1 MKSIFLTLVAV
12 VLLAGTALAAKPN
25 AIVIPTPDTPVA
37 TAPVSFDID
46 SILASKVTTV
56 SAAPSNAKI
65 LADLQAVSVLVKVHG
80 GSGSGTLV
88 TRQVGD
94 VTKTYVWTAG
104 HVVREE
110 MKKDKKGKLS
120 FNNVLIQQEFRCKGK
135 SIGKS
140 EVQAKVIAYSDPEE
154 GEDLALLEILQ
165 DNFRPITVSAT
176 FDLTAEV
183 QDIGTKLVHVGCT
196 QGLYNSVS
204 YGVISQTDIDLLKTG
219 KMFEQTSTMAYP
231 GSSGGGMYL
240 EDGTYIGMLTRG
252 GGAGLNF
259 IVPMRRMLPWAKAMN
274 CEWALDPKVKVTA
287 PKLTDGTEQMPESN
301 PMEQIRA
308 CIGSIISDIIDSAN
322 KTGRAIV
329 NRHVRLYCAAYNAA

>member
-1 MKSIFLTLVAV
+1 MKSALLSLVAL
-12 VLLAGTALAAKPN
+12 VLLAGTMFAATPN
-25 AIVIPTPDTPVA
+25 AVIVPDVPVI
-37 TAPVSFDID
+37 TVPLAPISPIID
-46 SILASKVTTV
+46 FNAVFASKPAVEPATPTQ
-56 SAAPSNAKI
+56 AKI

-110 MKKDKKGKLS
+110 MQKNKT
-120 FNNVLIQQEFRCKGK
+120 FNNVLICQEFRHKGK

-140 EVQAKVIAYSDPEE
+140 EVQAKVIAYSDPEM

-165 DNFRPITVSAT
+165 DNFRPLTISAK

-259 IVPMRRMLPWAKAMN
+259 IVPMRRILPWAKSMN
-274 CEWALDPKVKVTA
+274 CEWALDPKVKVTEA
-287 PKLTDGTEQMPESN
+287 KLFDGTESVPQAD
-301 PMEQIRA
+301 PMESIRA
-308 CIGSIISDIIDSAN
+308 CIRSIIGDIIDSD
-322 KTGRAIV
+322 KGRV
-329 NRHVRLYCAAYNAA
+329 CAPPRVHPYHTAA

>member
-1 MKSIFLTLVAV
+1 MKFVLSLVAL
-12 VLLAGTALAAKPN
+12 VLLAGTMFAATPN
-25 AIVIPTPDTPVA
+25 AIIAPEVPVVTVPLAPVLDFNAVYNSRPAVDPVA
-37 TAPVSFDID
+37 PTQ
-46 SILASKVTTV
+46 
-56 SAAPSNAKI
+56 AKI
-65 LADLQAVSVLVKVHG
+65 LADLQAVSVLVKVRG

-94 VTKTYVWTAG
+94 VTRTFVWTAG

-110 MKKDKKGKLS
+110 MKKDKTFS
-120 FNNVLIQQEFRCKGK
+120 NVLICQEYRNKGK
-135 SIGKS
+135 SICKS
-140 EVQAKVIAYSDPEE
+140 EVQAKVIAYSDPEW

-165 DNFRPITVSAT
+165 DNFRPTTISAK
-176 FDLTAEV
+176 FDLTAEL
-183 QDIGTKLVHVGCT
+183 QDIGTKLIHVGCT

-259 IVPMRRMLPWAKAMN
+259 IVPMRRILPWAKSMK
-274 CEWALDPKVKVTA
+274 CEWALDPKVKVTT
-287 PKLTDGTEQMPESN
+287 PKLFDGTESVPQVD
-301 PMEQIRA
+301 PMDQIRA
-308 CIGSIISDIIDSAN
+308 CIRDIIGDIMDGD
-322 KTGRAIV
+322 KGRSKSP
-329 NRHVRLYCAAYNAA
+329 RRVRPYHMAA

>member
-1 MKSIFLTLVAV
+1 MKFVLSLVAL
-12 VLLAGTALAAKPN
+12 VLLAGTMFAATPN
-25 AIVIPTPDTPVA
+25 AIIAPEVPVVTVPLAPVLDFNAVYNSRPAVDPVA
-37 TAPVSFDID
+37 PTQ
-46 SILASKVTTV
+46 
-56 SAAPSNAKI
+56 AKI
-65 LADLQAVSVLVKVHG
+65 LADLQAVSVLVKVRG

-94 VTKTYVWTAG
+94 VTRTFVWTAG

-110 MKKDKKGKLS
+110 MKKDKTFS
-120 FNNVLIQQEFRCKGK
+120 NVLICQEYRNKGK

-140 EVQAKVIAYSDPEE
+140 EVQAKVIAYSDPEW

-165 DNFRPITVSAT
+165 DNFRPTTISAK
-176 FDLTAEV
+176 FDLTAEL
-183 QDIGTKLVHVGCT
+183 QDIGTKLIHVGCT

-259 IVPMRRMLPWAKAMN
+259 IVPMRRILPWAKSMK
-274 CEWALDPKVKVTA
+274 CEWALDPKVKVTT
-287 PKLTDGTEQMPESN
+287 PKLFDGTERVPQVD
-301 PMEQIRA
+301 PMDQIRA
-308 CIGSIISDIIDSAN
+308 CIRDIIGDIMDGD
-322 KTGRAIV
+322 KGRSKSP
-329 NRHVRLYCAAYNAA
+329 RRVRPYHMAA

>member
-1 MKSIFLTLVAV
+1 MEPCTMKSVFLSLVAL
-12 VLLAGTALAAKPN
+12 VLLAGTMFAATPN
-25 AIVIPTPDTPVA
+25 AIIVPTPPVV
-37 TAPVSFDID
+37 TALPGLDFDIT
-46 SILASKVTTV
+46 IPVRPTTDYSV
-56 SAAPSNAKI
+56 APTQAKI

-110 MKKDKKGKLS
+110 MKKDKKTGAVT
-120 FNNVLIQQEFRCKGK
+120 FGNVLICQEFRYKGK

-140 EVQAKVIAYSDPEE
+140 EVQAKVIAYSDPEM

-165 DNFRPITVSAT
+165 DDFRPLTISAR

-183 QDIGTKLVHVGCT
+183 QPIGTKLVHVGCT
-196 QGLYNSVS
+196 QGRYNSVS

-240 EDGTYIGMLTRG
+240 EDGNYIGMLTRG
-252 GGAGLNF
+252 VGAGLNF
-259 IVPMRRMLPWAKAMN
+259 IVPMRRILPWAKSMN
-274 CEWALDPKVKVTA
+274 CEWALDPKIEVTDA
-287 PKLTDGTEQMPESN
+287 KLFDGTETVPQSD
-301 PMEQIRA
+301 PMESIRA
-308 CIGSIISDIIDSAN
+308 CIRSIIGDIIDS
-322 KTGRAIV
+322 
-329 NRHVRLYCAAYNAA
+329 

>member
-1 MKSIFLTLVAV
+1 MKFVLSLVAL
-12 VLLAGTALAAKPN
+12 VLLAGTTFAATPN
-25 AIVIPTPDTPVA
+25 AIITPDVPVVTVPLAPVIFDLGNYNSKPAVDPVA
-37 TAPVSFDID
+37 PTQ
-46 SILASKVTTV
+46 
-56 SAAPSNAKI
+56 AKI

-110 MKKDKKGKLS
+110 MKKDKTFS
-120 FNNVLIQQEFRCKGK
+120 NVTICQEFRHKGK

-140 EVQAKVIAYSDPEE
+140 EVQAKVIAYSDPES

-165 DNFRPITVSAT
+165 DNFRPTTISAK

-259 IVPMRRMLPWAKAMN
+259 IVPMRRILPWAKAMN
-274 CEWALDPKVKVTA
+274 CEWALDPKVEVTV
-287 PKLTDGTEQMPESN
+287 PKLFDGTESVPQVD
-301 PMEQIRA
+301 PMDQIRA
-308 CIGSIISDIIDSAN
+308 CIRGIIGDIIDGDKGHAMAPPRVHPYH
-322 KTGRAIV
+322 T
-329 NRHVRLYCAAYNAA
+329 AA

>member
-1 MKSIFLTLVAV
+1 MKSALLSLVAL
-12 VLLAGTALAAKPN
+12 VLLAGTMFAATPN
-25 AIVIPTPDTPVA
+25 AVIVPDVPVITVPLAPISPT
-37 TAPVSFDID
+37 ID
-46 SILASKVTTV
+46 FNAVFASKPAVEPATPTQ
-56 SAAPSNAKI
+56 AKI
-65 LADLQAVSVLVKVHG
+65 LADLQAVSVLVKIHG

-110 MKKDKKGKLS
+110 MKKDKSGKVTFS
-120 FNNVLIQQEFRCKGK
+120 NVTIYQEFRHKGK

-140 EVQAKVIAYSDPEE
+140 EVQAKVIAYSDPET

-165 DNFRPITVSAT
+165 DNFRPLTISAK

-259 IVPMRRMLPWAKAMN
+259 IVPMRRILPWAKSMN
-274 CEWALDPKVKVTA
+274 CEWALDPKVKVTEA
-287 PKLTDGTEQMPESN
+287 KLFDGTESVPQAD
-301 PMEQIRA
+301 PMESIRA
-308 CIGSIISDIIDSAN
+308 CIRSIIGDIIDSD
-322 KTGRAIV
+322 KGRV
-329 NRHVRLYCAAYNAA
+329 CAPPRVHPYHTAA

>member
-1 MKSIFLTLVAV
+1 MKSVFLSLVAL
-12 VLLAGTALAAKPN
+12 VLLAGTMFAATPN
-25 AIVIPTPDTPVA
+25 AIIVPEVPVVTVPLAPTPSYLGLVFATTAEPATPA
-37 TAPVSFDID
+37 QSQ
-46 SILASKVTTV
+46 
-56 SAAPSNAKI
+56 AKI

-110 MKKDKKGKLS
+110 MQKNKTFS
-120 FNNVLIQQEFRCKGK
+120 NVTICQEFRNKGK

-140 EVQAKVIAYSDPEE
+140 EVQARVIAYSDPEM

-165 DNFRPITVSAT
+165 DNFRPTTISAK
-176 FDLTAEV
+176 FDLTAEL
-183 QDIGTKLVHVGCT
+183 QDIGTKLIHVGCT

-259 IVPMRRMLPWAKAMN
+259 IVPMRRILPWAKSMK
-274 CEWALDPKVKVTA
+274 CEWALDPKVKVTT
-287 PKLTDGTEQMPESN
+287 PKLFDGTESVPQVD
-301 PMEQIRA
+301 PMDQIRS
-308 CIGSIISDIIDSAN
+308 CIRDIIGDIIDGDKGSTIAP
-322 KTGRAIV
+322 
-329 NRHVRLYCAAYNAA
+329 RHVRPYHKAA

>member
-1 MKSIFLTLVAV
+1 MEPCTMKSVLLSLVAL
-12 VLLAGTALAAKPN
+12 VLLAGTMFAATPN
-25 AIVIPTPDTPVA
+25 AIIVPTPPVV
-37 TAPVSFDID
+37 TAPVSPTLTGLDFDITIPVRPAVD
-46 SILASKVTTV
+46 AV
-56 SAAPSNAKI
+56 APTQAKI

-110 MKKDKKGKLS
+110 MQKNKT
-120 FNNVLIQQEFRCKGK
+120 FNNVLICQEFRNKGK

-140 EVQAKVIAYSDPEE
+140 EVQAKVIAYSDPEY

-165 DNFRPITVSAT
+165 DNFRPTTISAK

-204 YGVISQTDIDLLKTG
+204 YCVISQTDIDLLKTG

-259 IVPMRRMLPWAKAMN
+259 IVPMRRILPWAKSMK
-274 CEWALDPKVKVTA
+274 CE
-287 PKLTDGTEQMPESN
+287 
-301 PMEQIRA
+301 
-308 CIGSIISDIIDSAN
+308 
-322 KTGRAIV
+322 
-329 NRHVRLYCAAYNAA
+329 

>member
-1 MKSIFLTLVAV
+1 MKFVLSLVAL
-12 VLLAGTALAAKPN
+12 VLLAGTTFAATPN
-25 AIVIPTPDTPVA
+25 AIITPDVPVVTVPLAPVIFDLGNYNSKPAVDPVA
-37 TAPVSFDID
+37 PTQ
-46 SILASKVTTV
+46 
-56 SAAPSNAKI
+56 AKI

-110 MKKDKKGKLS
+110 MKKDKTFS
-120 FNNVLIQQEFRCKGK
+120 NVTICQEFRHKGK

-140 EVQAKVIAYSDPEE
+140 EVQAKVIAYSDPES

-165 DNFRPITVSAT
+165 DNFRPTTISAK

-259 IVPMRRMLPWAKAMN
+259 IVPMRRILPWAKAMN
-274 CEWALDPKVKVTA
+274 CEWALDPKVKVTV
-287 PKLTDGTEQMPESN
+287 PNVLDGTESVPQVD
-301 PMEQIRA
+301 PMDQIRA
-308 CIGSIISDIIDSAN
+308 CIRGIIGDIIDGDKGHAMAPPRVHPYH
-322 KTGRAIV
+322 T
-329 NRHVRLYCAAYNAA
+329 AA

>member
-1 MKSIFLTLVAV
+1 MKFVLSLVAL
-12 VLLAGTALAAKPN
+12 VLLAGTMFAATPN
-25 AIVIPTPDTPVA
+25 AIIAPEVPVVTVPLAPVLDFNAVYNSRPAVDPVA
-37 TAPVSFDID
+37 PTQ
-46 SILASKVTTV
+46 
-56 SAAPSNAKI
+56 AKI
-65 LADLQAVSVLVKVHG
+65 LADLQAVSVLVKVRG

-94 VTKTYVWTAG
+94 VTRTFVWTAG

-110 MKKDKKGKLS
+110 MKKDKTFSNVLICQEYRNKGKL
-120 FNNVLIQQEFRCKGK
+120 
-135 SIGKS
+135 IGKS
-140 EVQAKVIAYSDPEE
+140 EVEAKVIAYSDPEE

-165 DNFRPITVSAT
+165 DNFRPLAVSAK
-176 FDLTAEV
+176 FDLTAEL
-183 QDIGTKLVHVGCT
+183 QDIGTKLIHVGCT

-259 IVPMRRMLPWAKAMN
+259 IVPMRRILPWAKSMK
-274 CEWALDPKVKVTA
+274 CEWALDPKVKVTT
-287 PKLTDGTEQMPESN
+287 PKLFDGTERVPQVD
-301 PMEQIRA
+301 PMDQIRA
-308 CIGSIISDIIDSAN
+308 CIRDIIGDIMDGD
-322 KTGRAIV
+322 KGRSKSP
-329 NRHVRLYCAAYNAA
+329 RRVRPYHMAA

>member
-1 MKSIFLTLVAV
+1 MEPCTMKSVFLSLVAL
-12 VLLAGTALAAKPN
+12 VLLAGTMFAATPN
-25 AIVIPTPDTPVA
+25 AIIVPTPPVV
-37 TAPVSFDID
+37 TALPGLDFDIT
-46 SILASKVTTV
+46 IPVRPTTDYSV
-56 SAAPSNAKI
+56 APTQAKI
-65 LADLQAVSVLVKVHG
+65 LADLQSVSVLVKVTR

-110 MKKDKKGKLS
+110 MQQNKTFKNVKVCQEYRSKGKL
-120 FNNVLIQQEFRCKGK
+120 
-135 SIGKS
+135 IGKS
-140 EVQAKVIAYSDPEE
+140 EVEAKVIAYSDPEE

-165 DNFRPITVSAT
+165 DNFKPLTISAK

-259 IVPMRRMLPWAKAMN
+259 IVPMRRILPWAKSMK
-274 CEWALDPKVKVTA
+274 CEWAY
-287 PKLTDGTEQMPESN
+287 QY
-301 PMEQIRA
+301 R
-308 CIGSIISDIIDSAN
+308 C
-322 KTGRAIV
+322 
-329 NRHVRLYCAAYNAA
+329 RLQDTC

>member
-1 MKSIFLTLVAV
+1 MKFVLSLVAL
-12 VLLAGTALAAKPN
+12 VLLAGTMFAATPN
-25 AIVIPTPDTPVA
+25 AIIAPEVPVVTVPLAPVLDFNAVYNSRPAVDPVA
-37 TAPVSFDID
+37 PTQ
-46 SILASKVTTV
+46 
-56 SAAPSNAKI
+56 AKI
-65 LADLQAVSVLVKVHG
+65 LADLQAVSVLVKVRG

-94 VTKTYVWTAG
+94 VTRTFVWTAG

-110 MKKDKKGKLS
+110 MKKDKTFS
-120 FNNVLIQQEFRCKGK
+120 NVLICQEYRNKGK

-140 EVQAKVIAYSDPEE
+140 EVQAKVIAYSDPEW

-165 DNFRPITVSAT
+165 DNFRPTTISAK
-176 FDLTAEV
+176 FDLTAEL
-183 QDIGTKLVHVGCT
+183 QDIGTKLIHVGCT

-259 IVPMRRMLPWAKAMN
+259 IVPMRRILPWAKSMK
-274 CEWALDPKVKVTA
+274 CEWALDPKVKVTT
-287 PKLTDGTEQMPESN
+287 PKLFDGTESVPQVD
-301 PMEQIRA
+301 PMDQIRA
-308 CIGSIISDIIDSAN
+308 CIRDIIGDIMDGD
-322 KTGRAIV
+322 KGRSKSPRRV
-329 NRHVRLYCAAYNAA
+329 HPYHMAA

>member
-1 MKSIFLTLVAV
+1 MKSVLLSLVAL
-12 VLLAGTALAAKPN
+12 VLLAGTMFAATPN
-25 AIVIPTPDTPVA
+25 AVIVPDVPVITVPLAPISPT
-37 TAPVSFDID
+37 ID
-46 SILASKVTTV
+46 FNAVFASKPAVEPATPTQ
-56 SAAPSNAKI
+56 AKI

-110 MKKDKKGKLS
+110 MKKDKSGKVTFS
-120 FNNVLIQQEFRCKGK
+120 NVTIYQEFRHKGK

-140 EVQAKVIAYSDPEE
+140 EVQAKVIAYSDPET

-165 DNFRPITVSAT
+165 DNFRPLTISAK

-231 GSSGGGMYL
+231 GSSGGGMCL
-240 EDGTYIGMLTRG
+240 EDGTYIGMLTR
-252 GGAGLNF
+252 
-259 IVPMRRMLPWAKAMN
+259 
-274 CEWALDPKVKVTA
+274 
-287 PKLTDGTEQMPESN
+287 
-301 PMEQIRA
+301 
-308 CIGSIISDIIDSAN
+308 
-322 KTGRAIV
+322 
-329 NRHVRLYCAAYNAA
+329 

>member
-1 MKSIFLTLVAV
+1 MKFVLSLVAL
-12 VLLAGTALAAKPN
+12 VLLAGTMFAATPN
-25 AIVIPTPDTPVA
+25 AIIAPEVPVVTVPLAPVLDFNAVYNSRPAVDPVA
-37 TAPVSFDID
+37 PTQ
-46 SILASKVTTV
+46 
-56 SAAPSNAKI
+56 AKI
-65 LADLQAVSVLVKVHG
+65 LADLQAVSVLVKVRG

-94 VTKTYVWTAG
+94 VTRTFVWTAG

-110 MKKDKKGKLS
+110 MQKDKTFS
-120 FNNVLIQQEFRCKGK
+120 NVLICQEYRNKGK

-165 DNFRPITVSAT
+165 DNFRPLAVSAK
-176 FDLTAEV
+176 FDLTADLQE
-183 QDIGTKLVHVGCT
+183 IGTKLVHVGCT

-259 IVPMRRMLPWAKAMN
+259 IVPMRRILPWAKSMK
-274 CEWALDPKVKVTA
+274 CEWALDPKVKVTT
-287 PKLTDGTEQMPESN
+287 PKLFDGTERVPQVD
-301 PMEQIRA
+301 PMDQIRA
-308 CIGSIISDIIDSAN
+308 CIRDIIGDIMDGD
-322 KTGRAIV
+322 KGRSKSP
-329 NRHVRLYCAAYNAA
+329 RRVRPYHMAA